1 MPGGG
6 DVAQWA
12 SDCLQ
17 SIPQLFSPPPRF
29 STLDHKDGLVLVIAT
44 SRNPYSLIPVVEGDK
59 VFHYFR
65 LHDKNVSEKTINA
78 AEYLVRDL
86 VLGRRNQPD
95 LRVINIAFNN
105 THSQTHR
112 TGEMDI
118 CFRPV
123 FSIENQSFTWA
134 ENVKAGIVV
143 LAKHVESRHGSSP
156 FVDLLRSYVDIHPI
170 DTNVYSG
177 NVNEVHSRDDL
188 QDIDSFSV
196 KDF

>member
-1 MPGGG
+1 
-6 DVAQWA
+6 
-12 SDCLQ
+12 
-17 SIPQLFSPPPRF
+17 
-29 STLDHKDGLVLVIAT
+29 
-44 SRNPYSLIPVVEGDK
+44 
-59 VFHYFR
+59 
-65 LHDKNVSEKTINA
+65 
-78 AEYLVRDL
+78 
-86 VLGRRNQPD
+86 
-95 LRVINIAFNN
+95 
-105 THSQTHR
+105 
-112 TGEMDI
+112 MDI